1 VGIGCFLFISG
12 QFHKLKRWRLGMM
25 NTHKD
30 PNRLRHIS
38 MQDYKAL
45 QTDLSFCISCF

>member
-1 VGIGCFLFISG
+1 VDIGCFFFMSG
-12 QFHKLKRWRLGMM
+12 QFHKLERWRLGMM

-38 MQDYKAL
+38 MEDYNR
-45 QTDLSFCISCF
+45 S

>member
-1 VGIGCFLFISG
+1 MQQFVITSKQFISG

-30 PNRLRHIS
+30 PTAAAYFYARL
-38 MQDYKAL
+38 
-45 QTDLSFCISCF
+45 